1 MKTPTKSRILSE
13 KTYIIQSAWECFAED
28 ILQVIF
34 LCTINSVLTF
44 GYIYLGRNT
53 SKQDIVGKGKVEV
66 CQTCDADNNDLM
78 WGRVLS
84 YASLFIRVFSQSHI

>member
-1 MKTPTKSRILSE
+1 MALSSLLSE
-13 KTYIIQSAWECFAED
+13 KTYIIQSAWECFVED
-28 ILQVIF
+28 VLQVIF

-44 GYIYLGRNT
+44 GYIYLGRDT

-66 CQTCDADNNDLM
+66 CQTCDTDNNDLM

-84 YASLFIRVFSQSHI
+84 YASLSIPHSQSDIR